1 MKNRTR
7 LTAAGCGIAL
17 ALWVVCAGGTRAS
30 ADDGPPARQDLAPP
44 TPASPVG
51 STVEIQPVGQS
62 EAAPIAERE
71 LTQEE
76 QDLLDEGEYDGQHYV
91 IGGVVGTLP
100 ACPFGLG
107 QAIQGRYLKTGWIFT
122 SGEVGSLAVVVAGA
136 WSCDKNHE
144 KGMCSNAA
152 FLGGLIALLGFHVWE
167 ILDLWIAPP
176 LHDREVR
183 RIRLKK
189 AGLSRPDYYIGPVS
203 ARSVNG
209 ITAGL
214 SFSF

>member
-1 MKNRTR
+1 MKNRMR
-7 LTAAGCGIAL
+7 LVAAGHGIIF
-17 ALWVVCAGGTRAS
+17 ALWVVCARGARAS
-30 ADDGPPARQDLAPP
+30 ADDSLPAKQDLTPP
-44 TPASPVG
+44 TPVSPGG
-51 STVEIQPVGQS
+51 SAVEIPPVGQS

-76 QDLLDEGEYDGQHYV
+76 QDLLDEGEYDGPHYV
-91 IGGVVGTLP
+91 IGGVVGTLV
-100 ACPFGLG
+100 CPYGLG

-144 KGMCSNAA
+144 KGMCSNPA
-152 FLGGLIALLGFHVWE
+152 FVGGLVALLGFRIWE

-183 RIRLKK
+183 KIRLKK
-189 AGLSRPDYYIGPVS
+189 AGLSRPDYYIGPVFMHS
-203 ARSVNG
+203 ANG

>member
-1 MKNRTR
+1 MKERTR
-7 LTAAGCGIAL
+7 LIAAGHGVTLAL
-17 ALWVVCAGGTRAS
+17 AIVCAGDIPAS
-30 ADDGPPARQDLAPP
+30 ADESPPARQDLTPP
-44 TPASPVG
+44 TPASPGG
-51 STVEIQPVGQS
+51 SAVEIPPVGQS
-62 EAAPIAERE
+62 EVTPIAERE
-71 LTQEE
+71 LTQQE
-76 QDLLDEGEYDGQHYV
+76 QDLLDEGEYDGPHYV
-91 IGGVVGTLP
+91 LGGVVGTLV
-100 ACPFGLG
+100 CPYGLG

-122 SGEVGSLAVVVAGA
+122 SGEIGSLVVVFAGVRI
-136 WSCDKNHE
+136 CDKNHE
-144 KGMCSNAA
+144 KGMCSNAT
-152 FLGGLIALLGFHVWE
+152 FLGGFIALLGFHVWE

-189 AGLSRPDYYIGPVS
+189 ASLSRPDYYIGPVS